1 MAGKHSKKLFDKDAI
16 WTNSLKRGKAQETS
30 CISPLF
36 KLIVAITVLS
46 LLVSSVLVVGYFWTG
61 NRHSKMLLDAAS
73 IFDNTENK
81 TTALR
86 KLAEKNSEITAWLKI
101 ENTPIN
107 LAVCKTNDDRHYIN
121 HNQMGKKSRYGALFL
136 SSNDTFS
143 RQGNDRNIVIFGNN
157 MKDGAMFGSLKNY
170 RYLEYYK
177 QNPVV
182 KLYHED
188 QQEIY
193 IIFAVLLVGSLSDE
207 SPDADIYNPSK
218 SHFSS
223 EVEFNEWYSETA
235 RRSII
240 KTTVTPM
247 YDDDMLTL
255 VTATDDF
262 DGARLVVMAKK
273 TTEEQAAQTDLSA
286 SSINPNVKHPK
297 KWYEEHGLKVPY

>member
-1 MAGKHSKKLFDKDAI
+1 MAGKHSKKLFDKDAT
-16 WTNSLKRGKAQETS
+16 WTNRPKRGKDEEAS
-30 CISPLF
+30 RISPLF
-36 KLIVAITVLS
+36 KTIVAITVLS

-61 NRHSKMLLDAAS
+61 NRHGQMLSDAAS
-73 IFDNTENK
+73 LFENTENK
-81 TTALR
+81 TMALH
-86 KLAEKNSEITAWLKI
+86 KLAESNSDITAWLKI
-101 ENTPIN
+101 ENTQVN

-143 RQGNDRNIVIFGNN
+143 RQGNDQNIVIFGNN
-157 MKDGAMFGSLKNY
+157 MKDGSMFGSLKNY
-170 RYLEYYK
+170 RYLEYYR

-182 KLYHED
+182 KLYYEN
-188 QQEIY
+188 QQETY

-207 SPDADIYNPSK
+207 SPDVDIYNPAK
-218 SHFSS
+218 SHFAS
-223 EVEFNEWYSETA
+223 ESEFNEWYSETA

-240 KTTVTPM
+240 NTTVTPM
-247 YDDDMLTL
+247 CDDDMLTL

-273 TTEEQAAQTDLSA
+273 ITEEQAAQTDLSA

-297 KWYEEHGLKVPY
+297 KWYEEHGLKAPY